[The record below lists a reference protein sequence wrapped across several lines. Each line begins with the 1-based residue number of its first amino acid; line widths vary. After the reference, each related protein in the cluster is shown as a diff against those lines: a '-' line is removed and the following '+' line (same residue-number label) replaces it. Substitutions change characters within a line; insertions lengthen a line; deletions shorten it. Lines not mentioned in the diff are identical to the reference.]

1 MQYGPKRGVLTLG
14 LVGVGPGWDR
24 RYKGAV
30 RRLAERCA
38 IRAVFD
44 PVMSR
49 AQAVAQE
56 CGAEVTLGM
65 RQLFERTDVQA
76 VLLLDSAWYGSC
88 PLPWCIAAQK
98 PVFLADAW
106 LLDRSEAE
114 RLDRL
119 ASANG
124 VSLVPEFPHRFTPAT
139 SRLRELIATT
149 LGPVRSVT
157 LNESTSSACGPTD
170 TNSLSTP
177 AALLDWCVCVAQC
190 DPRTLEVENH
200 PNEHATDGWR
210 FTLNTTGRA
219 QISGIIRLAALEEE
233 NQASFHLELE
243 CQQGRARIVN
253 PEELRWQRH
262 GTEERVES
270 LKGERTT
277 YDVMFDQFCRRAVGG
292 LVPVP
297 TLTDL
302 FNAKRLAALSLPR

>member
-1 MQYGPKRGVLTLG
+1 MQHGPKRGVLTLG

-30 RRLAERCA
+30 RRLSERCA

-44 PVMSR
+44 PVLSR

-56 CGAEVTLGM
+56 CGAEVSLGM
-65 RQLFERTDVQA
+65 RQLFERADVQA
-76 VLLLDSAWYGSC
+76 VLMLDSAWYGSC
-88 PLPWCIAAQK
+88 PLEWCVTAHK

-106 LLDRSEAE
+106 GLDFSEAE

-119 ASANG
+119 ANANG

-157 LNESTSSACGPTD
+157 LSEP
-170 TNSLSTP
+170 LSTVCSVP
-177 AALLDWCVCVAQC
+177 GDNALSVTAALLDWCVCVARC
-190 DPRTLEVENH
+190 DARTLVVVNH
-200 PNEHATDGWR
+200 AHEGPPNGWR
-210 FTLNTTGRA
+210 FTLNTAGNA
-219 QISGIIRLAALEEE
+219 QICGFVPLATAEEASP
-233 NQASFHLELE
+233 ASFQLELE

-253 PEELRWQRH
+253 PEELCWQLH
-262 GTEERVES
+262 GADERVES
-270 LKGERTT
+270 LGSERTT
-277 YDVMFDQFCRRAVGG
+277 YDVMFDQFCRRAIGG

-302 FNAKRLAALSLPR
+302 FYAKRLAADFLPP